1 MNQLLIKIIY
11 LYKKIISPYLSSQCR
26 YSPSCSSYA
35 LDALREYKL
44 YKAIFLIL
52 IRIAK
57 CNPLFSGG
65 YDPVR
70 GMNYIG
76 EANNGKNN
84 E

>member
-1 MNQLLIKIIY
+1 MNLLLIKIIY
-11 LYKKIISPYLSSQCR
+11 FYKKIISPYLSSQCR

-35 LDALREYKL
+35 LDALREYKVF
-44 YKAIFLIL
+44 KAIFLIF

-70 GMNYIG
+70 DMKYMG
-76 EANNGKNN
+76 EVNNGKNN